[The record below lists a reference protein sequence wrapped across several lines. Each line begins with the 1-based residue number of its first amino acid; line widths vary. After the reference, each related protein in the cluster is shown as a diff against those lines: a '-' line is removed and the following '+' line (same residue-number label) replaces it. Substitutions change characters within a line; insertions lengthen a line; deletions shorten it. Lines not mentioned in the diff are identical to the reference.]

1 MAGPLGRSELKIMLS
16 PEWIKERV
24 LSALPGAQV
33 EVIDTTGTND
43 HFEARVISAQF
54 AGMPMVRAHQL
65 VYAPLKEVLA
75 TGELHA
81 LALKTYTPEQWE
93 KVKK

>member
-1 MAGPLGRSELKIMLS
+1 MLS
-16 PEWIKERV
+16 PEWIRERV

-43 HFEARVISAQF
+43 HFEAKVVSEQF
-54 AGMPMVRAHQL
+54 NGLPMVRAHQL
-65 VYAPLKEVLA
+65 VYAPLKDVLA

-81 LALKTYTPEQWE
+81 LALKTFTPEQWA
-93 KVKK
+93 KSQVKK

>member
-1 MAGPLGRSELKIMLS
+1 MLS

-24 LSALPGAQV
+24 LSAMPEAQV

-43 HFEARVISAQF
+43 HFEARVVSAKF
-54 AGMPMVRAHQL
+54 TGMPMVRAHQL
-65 VYAPLKEVLA
+65 VYAPLKDVLA

-81 LALKTYTPEQWE
+81 LALKTYTPEQWA
-93 KVKK
+93 KTHTPR

>member
-1 MAGPLGRSELKIMLS
+1 MVLS
-16 PEWIKERV
+16 PEWIREQV

-43 HFEARVISAQF
+43 HFEAKVVSEKF
-54 AGMPMVRAHQL
+54 AGMPMVRAHQM
-65 VYAPLKEVLA
+65 VYAPLKDVLA

-81 LALKTYTPEQWE
+81 LALKTYTPEQWA
-93 KVKK
+93 KVQK